1 LLFNAGCN
9 GQVFSPKPWKK
20 IDTDPSY
27 RFREK
32 RKIALLISKND
43 VTESKARL

>member
-1 LLFNAGCN
+1 MPGALLFNAGYN
-9 GQVFSPKPWKK
+9 GISSKPMFSSKPEKK

-32 RKIALLISKND
+32 CTFNSEK
-43 VTESKARL
+43 